1 MTVVVRDASIDD
13 VRTILEI
20 TNAAIETTTANWAD
34 APHTL
39 TEQVAW
45 FHKKADAGFP
55 VLVAAAGDEV
65 AGWGTYGPFR
75 PPSGYRH
82 TVEQS
87 IYVADGRRR
96 AGIGTALGTELIA
109 RARAGGVH
117 TIVAGCEGAN
127 TASIRL
133 HERLGFVETGRLTEV
148 GTKFGRWL
156 DLVFLQLLLD
166 P

>member
-1 MTVVVRDASIDD
+1 M
-13 VRTILEI
+13 
-20 TNAAIETTTANWAD
+20 
-34 APHTL
+34 
-39 TEQVAW
+39 
-45 FHKKADAGFP
+45 
-55 VLVAAAGDEV
+55 AAAGDEV

>member
-1 MTVVVRDASIDD
+1 MSVAVRDATFDD
-13 VRTILEI
+13 VPAILEI
-20 TNAAIETTTANWAD
+20 TNAAIETTTANWAEE
-34 APHTL
+34 PKTL
-39 TEQVAW
+39 DEQIEW
-45 FHKKADAGFP
+45 FHKKHEASLP
-55 VLVAAAGDEV
+55 VIVAHDGIDV
-65 AGWGTYGPFR
+65 VGWATFGPFR

-96 AGIGTALGTELIA
+96 AGIGTALGTELIT
-109 RARAGGVH
+109 RARAGDVH

-156 DLVFLQLLLD
+156 DLVFLQLTFD
-166 P
+166 A